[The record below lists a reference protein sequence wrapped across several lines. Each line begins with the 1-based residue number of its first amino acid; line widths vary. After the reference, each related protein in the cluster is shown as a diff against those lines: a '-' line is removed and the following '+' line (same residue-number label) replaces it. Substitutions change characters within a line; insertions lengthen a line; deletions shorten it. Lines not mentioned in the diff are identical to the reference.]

1 MNTLPGSFDRDN
13 LVRLGMGLGIG
24 CALALAGWMAQN
36 WAANQRDTAELM
48 AQNTQRTLV
57 LARENEAL
65 RQRYAPAFEVLKQ
78 RHMTGQENR
87 LLLIEAM
94 NTLRATPGVN
104 RLAYELAAR
113 RIPTLPLPHQ
123 GKQLVAL
130 ASPLTVRFQLQRQ
143 QLPLLETQLTDA
155 FALMLPQACHWQDS
169 TQMVEGVEGECRYQ
183 WMTFDQRTQL
193 AAPKNAGGT
202 TPPTPTGAAVG
213 MPAAPTP

>member
-1 MNTLPGSFDRDN
+1 MNTLPWSIERDN
-13 LVRLGMGLGIG
+13 LVRLGIGLGIG
-24 CALALAGWMAQN
+24 CALALVGWAAQN
-36 WAANQRDTAELM
+36 WAANQRDTAELV

-65 RQRYAPAFEVLKQ
+65 RQRYAPAFGVLKQ
-78 RHMTGQENR
+78 RHMMGQENR

-104 RLAYELAAR
+104 RLGYELASR
-113 RIPTLPLPHQ
+113 RLPTLPLPHQ

-130 ASPLTVRFQLQRQ
+130 TSPLTVHFQVQRSS
-143 QLPLLETQLTDA
+143 LPLLETQLSDA

-169 TQMVEGVEGECRYQ
+169 TQMVAGIEGECRYQ
-183 WMTFDQRTQL
+183 WMTFDLRTQL
-193 AAPKNAGGT
+193 AVPKSGVAAPPA
-202 TPPTPTGAAVG
+202 PTGAAVG